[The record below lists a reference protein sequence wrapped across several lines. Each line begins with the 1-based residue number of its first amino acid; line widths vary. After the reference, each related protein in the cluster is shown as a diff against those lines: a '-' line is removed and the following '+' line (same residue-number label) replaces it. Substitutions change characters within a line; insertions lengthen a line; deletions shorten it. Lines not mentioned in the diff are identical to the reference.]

1 MGYVTMS
8 RVEAAALL
16 GISADADP
24 DQVRRA
30 WRAWARLAHPDH
42 GGDREFF
49 DRLRTARD
57 VLLSRDVLLTSAP
70 ATVRLDVVDP
80 RSLPD
85 APPERLAWVQV
96 LRRPGS
102 AESALLALLA
112 LMAIALA
119 ALVVIAGPT
128 PQPLTLAVAAGPA
141 AVAAAGWA
149 HIAVSRILTER
160 ADVAHRIT
168 ALVVA
173 WVPIGAAQVVLAEI
187 LGSSLVPVL
196 PVLVLPFVAVVAAVN
211 PGAGLW
217 SSAKRRGSAAG

>member
-16 GISADADP
+16 GVSADADP
-24 DQVRRA
+24 EQVRRA

-49 DRLRTARD
+49 DRLRIARD
-57 VLLSRDVLLTSAP
+57 VLLDSDGVVSPSAQPRTPP
-70 ATVRLDVVDP
+70 ARLP
-80 RSLPD
+80 
-85 APPERLAWVQV
+85 WFQV
-96 LRRPGS
+96 LHRPGF

-112 LMAIALA
+112 LIAIALA
-119 ALVVIAGPT
+119 SLVTIAGPT
-128 PQPLTLAVAAGPA
+128 AEPLALAVAAGPA

-149 HIAVSRILTER
+149 QIVVSRILTDR

-173 WVPIGAAQVVLAEI
+173 WLPITVAQVALAEI

-196 PVLVLPFVAVVAAVN
+196 PVLALPLVVVVAAVN

-217 SSAKRRGSAAG
+217 SPAKRRGSADG